1 MCGPAPDG
9 RTEVARAIYL
19 GAGRCMPRAFPVPG
33 TLPPRRARSL
43 PTWPGLLG
51 NLMAVTL
58 GNIVGGTILVGV
70 VYWLVYLREKG

>member
-1 MCGPAPDG
+1 
-9 RTEVARAIYL
+9 VARAIYL
-19 GAGRCMPRAFPVPG
+19 GAGRRMPRAFPVPG

-43 PTWPGLLG
+43 PTLPGLFG

-58 GNIVGGTILVGV
+58 GNIADGTILVGA